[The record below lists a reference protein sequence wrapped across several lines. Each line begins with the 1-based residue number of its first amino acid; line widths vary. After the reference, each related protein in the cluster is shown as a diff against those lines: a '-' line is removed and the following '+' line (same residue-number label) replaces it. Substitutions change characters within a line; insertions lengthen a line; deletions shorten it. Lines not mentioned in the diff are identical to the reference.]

1 MKNAQILGLS
11 PYLSNAVGMN
21 NSELD
26 ISIGGNTGNLL
37 FAHAISLIT
46 NASTSAVAWESA
58 HQSTEDVCFV
68 VPLAN
73 QLNVEIDLAVL
84 AEDFRKARQNIIGI
98 GLGAQSASIT
108 DNPRELASQIPEGT
122 REWLQA
128 MKERA
133 PSSCPNISM
142 RGRFSLEVAKSLYD
156 CNAYIVAGC
165 PSNFISQCKWLGSLI
180 IDRLRNPINRIAVA
194 AGAPHFAYPDLE
206 SSLARIVQETEGIY
220 ICQHPIE
227 LLALGDKNLQ
237 VPRDYA
243 QLVSSYLRIGTSPD
257 DLIAWM
263 RRYASYFLGASDW
276 IHSME
281 KYDLVVG
288 MRIHGVMA
296 GIQAGIPG
304 LCICIDSR
312 TQELCETMQIPWVS
326 AREYISGI
334 TTDDILSIV
343 KSWDWMA
350 YDRSR
355 HDLCQVMS
363 DFLDQNQVVKSEHLQ
378 QILS

>member
-1 MKNAQILGLS
+1 
-11 PYLSNAVGMN
+11 
-21 NSELD
+21 
-26 ISIGGNTGNLL
+26 
-37 FAHAISLIT
+37 
-46 NASTSAVAWESA
+46 
-58 HQSTEDVCFV
+58 
-68 VPLAN
+68 
-73 QLNVEIDLAVL
+73 
-84 AEDFRKARQNIIGI
+84 
-98 GLGAQSASIT
+98 
-108 DNPRELASQIPEGT
+108 
-122 REWLQA
+122 
-128 MKERA
+128 
-133 PSSCPNISM
+133 
-142 RGRFSLEVAKSLYD
+142 
-156 CNAYIVAGC
+156 
-165 PSNFISQCKWLGSLI
+165 
-180 IDRLRNPINRIAVA
+180 
-194 AGAPHFAYPDLE
+194 
-206 SSLARIVQETEGIY
+206 
-220 ICQHPIE
+220 
-227 LLALGDKNLQ
+227 
-237 VPRDYA
+237 
-243 QLVSSYLRIGTSPD
+243 
-257 DLIAWM
+257 
-263 RRYASYFLGASDW
+263 
-276 IHSME
+276 ME